1 MASTILVTGGTG
13 TLGRQVVPLL
23 RNAGRDLRVLTRH
36 PRESADG
43 VDYVTGDLSKD
54 EGVRAAVE
62 GASVVL
68 HLAGGAKGDDVV
80 ARNLVRA
87 AKAADVE
94 HLVLISVTAADRIP
108 VKWMKTQNE
117 VEKIVMESGV
127 PWTILRAAQFH
138 DLVLKVVRTLTKS
151 PVVPV
156 PRGVRMQPVDARD
169 VAERLAE
176 LTLGAPAGRVPDV
189 VGPRV
194 YGMDELLRTYLR
206 ASGKRRALPTIPIP
220 GNVGRVYRAGDN
232 LVLEGAD
239 QGTHA
244 WEEFLTENVTRPAK
258 APAASR

>member
-23 RNAGRDLRVLTRH
+23 RDAGRDVRVLTRRA
-36 PRESADG
+36 RESADG
-43 VDYVTGDLSKD
+43 VDYVTGDLAED
-54 EGVRAAVE
+54 VGVRAAVE

-87 AKAADVE
+87 AKAAGVE
-94 HLVLISVTAADRIP
+94 HLVLISVTGADRLP
-108 VKWMKTQNE
+108 LKWVRTQHE
-117 VEKIVMESGV
+117 VEKTVMESGI

-138 DLVLKVVRTLTKS
+138 DLVLKMVRTMAKS

-156 PRGVRMQPVDARD
+156 PRGLRMQPVDARD

-176 LTLGAPAGRVPDV
+176 LTLGAPSGRVPDL
-189 VGPRV
+189 VGPKV
-194 YGMDELLRTYLR
+194 YGMGELIRSYLR
-206 ASGKRRALPTIPIP
+206 ASGKRRALPAVPIP
-220 GNVGRVYRAGDN
+220 GKVGRVYRAGEN
-232 LVLEGAD
+232 IVLEGAVH
-239 QGTHA
+239 GTCT
-244 WEEFLTENVTRPAK
+244 WEEFLADHVTRAAK